1 MPSPIR
7 ASATTAL
14 DELDR
19 GPGVS
24 GSEPLSRRPT
34 GATPAVTAGRPV
46 APTPIASASQ
56 VVIDHVS
63 PTRAAVRRFMRHRL
77 AIVGLVLVGTVVLL
91 AVIAPLLTPWGP
103 NFIDFQIG
111 SRQPPSAR
119 HVLGTD
125 VSGRDVW
132 ARVLYGGR
140 TSVTVGFGA
149 VSLYLAI
156 GTMLGLVAGF
166 YGRFLD
172 QAIMRLT
179 DTIMSVPPLL
189 LIIVF
194 VSVVGPSIGS
204 VIAVIGLLGWP
215 QTTRLVR
222 GQLLVLRE
230 AEFINAA
237 RVVGVRDRSILLR
250 HMLPNILGP
259 LTVVATFGV
268 ATAVLLESSLS
279 FLGLGVRP
287 PEASWGN
294 LITEATSPVVLNMMP
309 WQWMPAAAAITTM
322 VLGVNFIGDGL
333 RDAIDPKT
341 VRRG

>member
-1 MPSPIR
+1 MTARDDP
-7 ASATTAL
+7 TAL
-14 DELDR
+14 GSAAS
-19 GPGVS
+19 GPV
-24 GSEPLSRRPT
+24 EPLAERRDT
-34 GATPAVTAGRPV
+34 LGV
-46 APTPIASASQ
+46 Q
-56 VVIDHVS
+56 VVIEHVS
-63 PTRAAVRRFMRHRL
+63 PGRAAVRRFLRHRL
-77 AIVGLVLVGTVVLL
+77 AIVGVFVVSAIVLMAVL
-91 AVIAPLLTPWGP
+91 APVLSPWAP
-103 NFIDFQIG
+103 NWIDFSTG
-111 SRQPPSAR
+111 ARKPPGGA

-125 VSGRDVW
+125 VVGRDIW
-132 ARVLYGGR
+132 ARLLYGGR
-140 TSVTVGFGA
+140 TSTIVGFGA
-149 VSLYLAI
+149 VALYLVI
-156 GTMLGLVAGF
+156 GTILGMIAGF

-172 QAIMRLT
+172 QAIMRFT
-179 DTIMSVPPLL
+179 DTILSIPPLL
-189 LIIVF
+189 LIVVF
-194 VSVVGPSIGS
+194 VSVVGPSIAS

-230 AEFINAA
+230 AEFITAA
-237 RVVGVRDRSILLR
+237 RVVGVPDRTILFR

-294 LITEATSPVVLNMMP
+294 LITEATSPVVLNLLP
-309 WQWMPAAAAITTM
+309 WQWMPAAVAITAT

-341 VRRG
+341 VKRA

>member
-1 MPSPIR
+1 MTAPDA
-7 ASATTAL
+7 ASARSGADPLGPLPTAVVGRQL
-14 DELDR
+14 
-19 GPGVS
+19 VS
-24 GSEPLSRRPT
+24 AE
-34 GATPAVTAGRPV
+34 
-46 APTPIASASQ
+46 
-56 VVIDHVS
+56 HVS
-63 PTRAAVRRFMRHRL
+63 PTRAAIRRFLRHRL
-77 AIVGLVLVGTVVLL
+77 AIVGLVVVLVIVTL
-91 AVIAPLLTPWGP
+91 ALIAPLLTPWAP
-103 NFIDFQIG
+103 NFIDFSVG
-111 SRQPPSAR
+111 ARQPPSAR

-125 VSGRDVW
+125 VAGRDVW

-140 TSVTVGFGA
+140 TSAIVGFGA
-149 VSLYLAI
+149 VGLYLII
-156 GTMLGLVAGF
+156 GTTLGLIAGF
-166 YGRFLD
+166 YGRILD
-172 QAIMRLT
+172 QVIMRAT
-179 DTIMSVPPLL
+179 DTVQSIPPLL

-204 VIAVIGLLGWP
+204 VIVVIGLLNWP

-230 AEFINAA
+230 AEFITAA
-237 RVVGVRDRSILLR
+237 RVVGVPVRGILMR
-250 HMLPNILGP
+250 HMLPNVLGP

-294 LITEATSPVVLNMMP
+294 LITEATSPVVLNLLP
-309 WQWMPAAAAITTM
+309 WQWMPAAVAITAT